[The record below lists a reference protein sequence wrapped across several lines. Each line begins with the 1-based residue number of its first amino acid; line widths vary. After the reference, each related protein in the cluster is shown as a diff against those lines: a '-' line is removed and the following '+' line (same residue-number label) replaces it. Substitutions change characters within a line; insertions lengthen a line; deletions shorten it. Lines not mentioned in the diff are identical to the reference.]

1 MSINSEPLE
10 LLTRQLHNL
19 ESSLKTLS
27 TQVERSGMLEK
38 RFVELEKKLDN
49 VISMQWTGMKHVS
62 ATFNQI
68 TSVRQTELALQK
80 RLHVL
85 EQKLIDGGNNTYTV
99 GGAEETYDMQKD
111 PNVPEWVK
119 RTLPP

>member
-1 MSINSEPLE
+1 MSINSERLE
-10 LLTRQLHNL
+10 LLTRQLDNL
-19 ESSLKTLS
+19 ETMLKTLK
-27 TQVERSGMLEK
+27 TQGMWEK

-111 PNVPEWVK
+111 PDVPEWVK

>member
-27 TQVERSGMLEK
+27 THVEQSGMWEK

-49 VISMQWTGMKHVS
+49 VMSMQWTGMKQVS
-62 ATFNQI
+62 ETFNQI

-85 EQKLIDGGNNTYTV
+85 EQLIDGGNNTYTV

-111 PNVPEWVK
+111 PNVPEAQHMN
-119 RTLPP
+119 

>member
-1 MSINSEPLE
+1 MLVMSINSERLE
-10 LLTRQLHNL
+10 LLTRQLDNL
-19 ESSLKTLS
+19 ETMLKTLK
-27 TQVERSGMLEK
+27 TQGMWEK

-49 VISMQWTGMKHVS
+49 VMSMQWTGMKQVS
-62 ATFNQI
+62 ETFNQI

-85 EQKLIDGGNNTYTV
+85 EQLIDGGNNTYTV

-111 PNVPEWVK
+111 PNVPEWAK
-119 RTLPP
+119 RNI